1 MTLKLCLLRQVERK
15 WEDEEQLDNKEEEG
29 EFDNKEGD
37 RGEAWLWQS
46 RNFPKSGQSW
56 GWISGPDKGDK
67 GMRKYS

>member
-1 MTLKLCLLRQVERK
+1 MSISPDGRSEMTLKLCLLRQVERK

-37 RGEAWLWQS
+37 RGEAWQS

-56 GWISGPDKGDK
+56 G
-67 GMRKYS
+67 